1 MGTMG
6 EVVVLNGHR
15 EKVAWLIAS
24 REEKKTMSVSNSHRG
39 LVWDVPDGGPAH
51 KGGSRTPN

>member
-6 EVVVLNGHR
+6 EVFVLNGHR

-24 REEKKTMSVSNSHRG
+24 REEKKR
-39 LVWDVPDGGPAH
+39 
-51 KGGSRTPN
+51 

>member
-1 MGTMG
+1 MG
-6 EVVVLNGHR
+6 EVFVLNGHR
-15 EKVAWLIAS
+15 EKVAWLITS